1 MKFRL
6 LLLTSCIPLLTSCE
20 YNETTG
26 EMETTW
32 FFWVFI
38 ILVIGGAAMSI
49 KADNAKKKAAAEK
62 GKAMSQAAKENFN
75 VTAQV
80 EGFRSNF
87 KFIVDDKANEVIIMR
102 STTNF
107 QKIPF
112 ADIMGVEVM
121 EDGTVLQSKSMMR
134 TVGGGIVGNIV
145 AGGAGMIVGGLS
157 GDTKEKK
164 KVSKVFV
171 KIKLRNLTESSITL
185 LCYDAWE
192 ATGLTKKEIKT
203 TDSVYGPDY
212 RKGLNAANR
221 IAELLGV
228 IIYAN
233 DRALK
238 QVAPAQPAAPTQTSS
253 ATAETSNYSVSIVD
267 EIKKLADMKAQ
278 GLITDEEF
286 TALKS
291 KIIK

>member
-1 MKFRL
+1 
-6 LLLTSCIPLLTSCE
+6 
-20 YNETTG
+20 
-26 EMETTW
+26 METTW
-32 FFWVFI
+32 LFWVII
-38 ILVIGGAAMSI
+38 ILIIGGAAMSI
-49 KADNAKKKAAAEK
+49 AADNSKKKAAAEK
-62 GKAMSQAAKENFN
+62 GRAMSQAAKENFN

-87 KFIVDDKANEVIIMR
+87 KFIVDDKAKEVIIMR

-121 EDGTVLQSKSMMR
+121 EDSTVLRSKSMMR
-134 TVGGGIVGNIV
+134 TVGGAIVGDIV

-157 GDTKEKK
+157 GATTEKK

-171 KIKLRNLTESSITL
+171 KIKLRSLTESSITL

-192 ATGLTKKEIKT
+192 ATGQTKKEVKT
-203 TDSVYGPDY
+203 TDSVYGPEY
-212 RKGLNAANR
+212 RKGLSAANR

-228 IIYAN
+228 IIDAN
-233 DRALK
+233 DRELK
-238 QVAPAQPAAPTQTSS
+238 RPAPAQPAPEKKLQVESASTS
-253 ATAETSNYSVSIVD
+253 VVD
-267 EIKKLADMKAQ
+267 ELQKLVKMKEQ

-286 TALKS
+286 SALKA
-291 KIIK
+291 KLIK

>member
-1 MKFRL
+1 MAL
-6 LLLTSCIPLLTSCE
+6 SSCQ

-32 FFWVFI
+32 FFWFLI
-38 ILVIGGAAMSI
+38 ILVIFGAAMSI
-49 KADNAKKKAAAEK
+49 WADNSKKKAAAEK
-62 GKAMSQAAKENFN
+62 GRAMSKVAQEKFN

-87 KFIVDDKANEVIIMR
+87 KFIVDDKEKQVIIMR
-102 STTNF
+102 SESNF
-107 QKIPF
+107 QRIPF
-112 ADIMGVEVM
+112 GDIMGVEVL
-121 EDGTVLQSKSMMR
+121 EDSSTLLSKSLMR
-134 TVGGGIVGNIV
+134 AVGGAIIGDVV

-157 GDTKEKK
+157 GASKQKK

-203 TDSVYGPDY
+203 DDSVYGADY
-212 RKGLNAANR
+212 RKGLSAANR

-228 IIYAN
+228 IIDAN
-233 DRALK
+233 DRPIPVVTAIET
-238 QVAPAQPAAPTQTSS
+238 VEEINVEPADTLTSI
-253 ATAETSNYSVSIVD
+253 AD
-267 EIKKLADMKAQ
+267 ELKKLADLKSQ
-278 GLITDEEF
+278 GVITDEEF
-286 TALKS
+286 ADLKS
-291 KIIK
+291 SLIAKSKK